1 MRDERERYADIFVG
15 QSEMAVLMRRH
26 DWAATP
32 LGPPEHWPQALKLAL
47 RILLTSRFEMW
58 LGWGPDICVFYNDAY
73 RPTLGRKHPQALGQ
87 PCHVVWAEIWP
98 DVKDRMMSVYRD
110 GESTWDQ
117 ALLLM
122 LERSGYPEET
132 YHTFS
137 YSPLLDDGGEVA
149 GLFCAVSEETERV
162 LSERRL
168 AVLSRLAAGL
178 AASDTRAK
186 ALQATA
192 PALQAAARDLPF
204 AMVFLFDAQGQAQ
217 LGSAVGI
224 APGHALAAAHH
235 WRADRILSGNAEIEV
250 ALEPGTAA
258 PSGPWANPPRA
269 ARVLAVGGRG
279 GARPSGFLVAALSPH
294 RPGDAPVLDF
304 VRLLAGTIGASLDNA
319 DAYDAERRRAAALAE
334 AVQTRTAERDRLH
347 SLFRQAPGF
356 MFLLRG
362 PSHVF
367 ELHNASYQQLVG
379 HRNLSGKSMRE
390 ALPEVAGQG
399 FFELLDEV
407 RRSGTPFVGHAVPVR
422 LRRQPGAGLEERFI
436 NFVFQPF
443 LAEDGAT
450 VDGIFAEGNDVTE
463 QVQAERALRELN
475 AHLETRIA
483 ERTEELAS
491 ALTQLRAES
500 AEREAA
506 QEALRH
512 AQKMEAV
519 GQLTG
524 GIAHDFNNF
533 LQGIMGA
540 LELIHRRV
548 AQGRMEEVDRHLTD
562 AGSSA
567 RRAAAL
573 THRLLAFA
581 RRQPLAPQGVQANPL
596 ILSMEGL
603 IRRSLDER
611 LQLRLDLAPGL
622 WTTLCDPNQL
632 ESAVLN
638 LCINARD
645 AMPDGGTLTI
655 ATSNLAS
662 GTAQPPHG
670 PYAPPGEYVQISVQ
684 DDGAGMTPDVLERAF
699 EPFFTTK
706 PLGQGTGLGLS
717 MIYGFARQSEGF
729 ATIQSQPGGGTTV
742 QLCLPRY
749 WGEPGPTDADHAV
762 APVLATGNTVLVVED
777 EAVVRGMVV
786 ELLQEL
792 GYRTLEAANG
802 PAGLALLTSSA
813 AIDLLI
819 TDIGLPGLNG
829 RQMADAARVHRPR
842 LKVLMMTG
850 YAESAILA
858 RGVLDSGMELL
869 TKPFAVDDL
878 IQRVQRML
886 QSV

>member
-1 MRDERERYADIFVG
+1 MRAERERYADIFVG
-15 QSEMAVLMRRH
+15 QSEMAALMRRH

-32 LGPPEHWPQALKLAL
+32 LGPPEHWPPALKLAL

-58 LGWGPDICVFYNDAY
+58 LGWGPDICIFYNDAY
-73 RPTLGRKHPQALGQ
+73 RPTLGRKHPQALAQ
-87 PCHVVWAEIWP
+87 PCHVVWAEIWH
-98 DVKDRMMSVYRD
+98 DVKDRMVSVYRD

-137 YSPLLDDGGEVA
+137 YSPLLDDGGQVA

-168 AVLSRLAAGL
+168 AVLGRLAAGL

-186 ALQATA
+186 ALQAA
-192 PALQAAARDLPF
+192 VPALQTAARDLPF
-204 AMVFLFDAQGQAQ
+204 VMVFLFDAQGQAR
-217 LGSAVGI
+217 LGTAVGI
-224 APGHALAAAHH
+224 APDHVLAAAHW
-235 WRADRILSGNAEIEV
+235 WRADRILSGDVEIEV
-250 ALEPGTAA
+250 ALDPAAAA
-258 PSGPWANPPRA
+258 PSGPWATPPRA

-294 RPGDAPVLDF
+294 RPGDAPALDF

-319 DAYDAERRRAAALAE
+319 DAYAAERQRTEVLAE
-334 AVQTRTAERDRLH
+334 AVQRRTAERDRLH

-356 MFLLRG
+356 MCLLRG
-362 PSHVF
+362 PSHIF
-367 ELHNASYQQLVG
+367 ELYNGSYQQLVG
-379 HRNLSGKSMRE
+379 QRDLTGKPILE
-390 ALPEVAGQG
+390 ALPELAGQG

-407 RRSGTPFVGHAVPVR
+407 RRSGTPFVGHAVPVLLQR
-422 LRRQPGAGLEERFI
+422 SPGTGLEERFV

-443 LAEDGAT
+443 FAEGGDT
-450 VDGIFAEGNDVTE
+450 VDGIFAEGYDVTE
-463 QVQAERALRELN
+463 QVQAERALLELN
-475 AHLETRIA
+475 ANLEARIA

-491 ALTQLRAES
+491 ALTQLRDES

-533 LQGIMGA
+533 LQGITGA
-540 LELIHRRV
+540 LELIRRRL
-548 AQGRMEEVDRHLTD
+548 AQGSLQEVDRHLSD

-581 RRQPLAPQGVQANPL
+581 RRQPLAPRGVQANL
-596 ILSMEGL
+596 LVMSMEAL

-611 LQLRLDLAPGL
+611 VQLRLDLAPTL

-655 ATSNLAS
+655 ATRNLATGS
-662 GTAQPPHG
+662 APQRSAGMQPG
-670 PYAPPGEYVQISVQ
+670 DYVQITVQ
-684 DDGAGMTPDVLERAF
+684 DDGQGMTPDVLERAF

-706 PLGQGTGLGLS
+706 PMGQGTGLGLS
-717 MIYGFARQSEGF
+717 MIYGFARQSEGY
-729 ATIQSQPGGGTTV
+729 AAIQSQPGGGTMV

-749 WGEPGPTDADHAV
+749 LGELGPVEVEPDA
-762 APVLATGNTVLVVED
+762 ATVPSAGQTVLVVED

-802 PAGLALLTSSA
+802 PAGLELLTSTA

-829 RQMADAARVHRPR
+829 RQMADAARLRRPR

-869 TKPFAVDDL
+869 TKPFAVDDF

-886 QSV
+886 PVA

>member
-1 MRDERERYADIFVG
+1 MRAQRERYADIFVG
-15 QSEMAVLMRRH
+15 DSEMAALMRRH

-58 LGWGPDICVFYNDAY
+58 LGWGPEIRIFYNDAY
-73 RPTLGRKHPQALGQ
+73 RSTLGRKHPQALAQ

-98 DVKDRMMSVYRD
+98 DVKDRMMAVYRN

-137 YSPLLDDGGEVA
+137 YSPLLDDGGQVA
-149 GLFCAVSEETERV
+149 GLFCAVSEDTERV

-186 ALQATA
+186 ALQAA
-192 PALQAAARDLPF
+192 ALVLQSAARDLPF
-204 AMVFLFDAQGQAQ
+204 AMVFLFDAQGRAQ
-217 LGSAVGI
+217 LGCAAGI
-224 APGHALAAAHH
+224 APGHALTAARH
-235 WRADRILSGNAEIEV
+235 WGADRLLAGSLDIEV
-250 ALEPGTAA
+250 VLDPAAGA
-258 PSGPWANPPRA
+258 PSGPWAVAPGS
-269 ARVLAVGGRG
+269 ARVLAVGGRA

-294 RPGDAPVLDF
+294 RPGDGAALDF
-304 VRLLAGTIGASLDNA
+304 VRLLAGTISASLDNA
-319 DAYDAERRRAAALAE
+319 DAYEAERRQTEVLAE
-334 AVQTRTAERDRLH
+334 AMQTRTAERDRLH
-347 SLFRQAPGF
+347 KLFHQAPGF
-356 MFLLRG
+356 MCLLRG
-362 PSHVF
+362 PHHVYALYN
-367 ELHNASYQQLVG
+367 ESYQQLVG
-379 HRNLSGKSMRE
+379 HRDLTGKTVHE
-390 ALPEVAGQG
+390 ALPELQGQG
-399 FFELLDEV
+399 FLELLDEV
-407 RRSGTPFVGHAVPVR
+407 RRSGTPFVGHAVPV
-422 LRRQPGAGLEERFI
+422 LLQRRPGAGLEERFV
-436 NFVFQPF
+436 NFVYQPL
-443 LAEDGAT
+443 LAEDGKL
-450 VDGIFAEGNDVTE
+450 VDGIFAQGHDVTE
-463 QVQAERALRELN
+463 QVQAERALLELN
-475 AHLETRIA
+475 ASLETRIA
-483 ERTEELAS
+483 ERTAELAS
-491 ALTQLRAES
+491 TLTQLRAES

-533 LQGIMGA
+533 LQGITGA
-540 LELIHRRV
+540 LDLIRRRV
-548 AQGRMEEVDRHLTD
+548 GQGRMDEVERHLSD
-562 AGSSA
+562 AGHSA

-596 ILSMEGL
+596 VLSMEGL

-611 LQLRLDLAPGL
+611 LQLRLDLAPDL

-645 AMPDGGTLTI
+645 AMPDGGVLTI
-655 ATSNLAS
+655 STRNLAGGAVPAGAS
-662 GTAQPPHG
+662 GAV
-670 PYAPPGEYVQISVQ
+670 AGEYVQISVQ
-684 DDGAGMTPDVLERAF
+684 DNGQGMTPDVLQRAF

-717 MIYGFARQSEGF
+717 MIYGFARQSEGYAAIESRPGAG
-729 ATIQSQPGGGTTV
+729 ATVS
-742 QLCLPRY
+742 LCLPRY
-749 WGEPGPTDADHAV
+749 RGAPGPV
-762 APVLATGNTVLVVED
+762 VLAPAATAVPGAGQTVLVVED

-792 GYRTLEAANG
+792 GYRTLEAADG
-802 PAGLALLTSSA
+802 PAGLELLAGPA
-813 AIDLLI
+813 AIDLLV

-829 RQMADAARVHRPR
+829 RQMADAARLRRPQ
-842 LKVLMMTG
+842 LKVLLMTG
-850 YAESAILA
+850 YAESTILA
-858 RGVLDSGMELL
+858 RGVLDHGMELL

-878 IQRVQRML
+878 IGRVQRML
-886 QSV
+886 QPA